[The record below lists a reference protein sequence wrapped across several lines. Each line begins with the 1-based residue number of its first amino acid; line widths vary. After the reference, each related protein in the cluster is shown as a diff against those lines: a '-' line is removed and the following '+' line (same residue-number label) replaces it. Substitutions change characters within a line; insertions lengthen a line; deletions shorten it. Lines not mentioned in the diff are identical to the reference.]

1 MQDSPFID
9 YYQLL
14 QVSPTAEL
22 ETIQRVFRLL
32 ASRYHPE
39 NPHTGDA
46 GRFQRLT
53 RAYEILSKRETRA
66 AYDVAHQLHI
76 AQPLKVFELR
86 EFAPGIDGERNRR
99 MGILCILFNR
109 RRSNL
114 EAPGLSILD
123 LENQTGF
130 PREHLQFTLWCLKES
145 ELIRQNETTDFAIT
159 GQGVDYLEKNL
170 PSNQILYEMMKAT
183 EMGDSDRL
191 KVDDLAAHNTA

>member
-46 GRFQRLT
+46 GRFHRLT

-99 MGILCILFNR
+99 TGILCILFNR

-130 PREHLQFTLWCLKES
+130 PREHLQFTLWCLKEA

-170 PSNQILYEMMKAT
+170 PSNQILYEMMKAA
-183 EMGDSDRL
+183 EMGDSERL
-191 KVDDLAAHNTA
+191 KMDDLAAHNTA

>member
-114 EAPGLSILD
+114 KAPGLSILD

>member
-1 MQDSPFID
+1 MQDSEFID

-14 QVSPTAEL
+14 QISPAAEL

-32 ASRYHPE
+32 ADRYHPD

-46 GRFQRLT
+46 GRFLRVT
-53 RAYEILSKRETRA
+53 GAYEILSNRETRA
-66 AYDVAHQLHI
+66 AYDIEYHSHNSR
-76 AQPLKVFELR
+76 PLKIFELK

-109 RRSNL
+109 RRSNP
-114 EAPGLSILD
+114 EDAGLSILD
-123 LENQTGF
+123 LENQTSF

-145 ELIRQNETTDFAIT
+145 DLIRQDETTDLAIT

-170 PSNQILYEMMKAT
+170 PSHHILYEFLKAT
-183 EMGDSDRL
+183 ERGESDRVATAL
-191 KVDDLAAHNTA
+191 STHNTA

>member
-1 MQDSPFID
+1 MQDPEFID

-14 QVSPTAEL
+14 QISPAAEL

-32 ASRYHPE
+32 ADRYHAD
-39 NPHTGDA
+39 NPHTADA
-46 GRFQRLT
+46 GRFLRLT
-53 RAYEILSKRETRA
+53 RAYEILSNRKTRA
-66 AYDVAHQLHI
+66 AYDLEYQLHNSR
-76 AQPLKVFELR
+76 PLKIFELK

-109 RRSNL
+109 RRANP
-114 EAPGLSILD
+114 EAAGLSILD

-145 ELIRQNETTDFAIT
+145 ELIRQDETTDFAIT

-170 PSNQILYEMMKAT
+170 PSHHVLYEFLKAT
-183 EMGDSDRL
+183 ERGETDRL
-191 KVDDLAAHNTA
+191 AAALSTHNTA